1 MSESP
6 DLLRER
12 GLFAFDP
19 PAEGEIAHEFEQIAT
34 QGQPVDPLLEEL
46 VCLTAAEYSLIRWMS
61 YRGQVLPMQRP
72 IQVEHGD
79 AVLGFL
85 KANCNPMFPFC
96 FEQIER
102 ESRLTLADITAF
114 SSDAAKLSRME
125 VQEVPELEDIIGDL
139 SRAVDR
145 IETGHRESPSPRAQ
159 ALGDSGVLRL
169 QGFLWA
175 VKASLPRAELAQ
187 TMAEAHEAFELTQPV
202 EERAHVPA

>member
-12 GLFAFDP
+12 GLFVFDP
-19 PAEGEIAHEFEQIAT
+19 PAIGEIATEFERIAAVGT
-34 QGQPVDPLLEEL
+34 PVDPLLEEL
-46 VCLTAAEYSLIRWMS
+46 VCLTAAEYSLSRWVG
-61 YRGQVLPMQRP
+61 YRGQVLPLQRP
-72 IQVEHGD
+72 IQVEHHD

-102 ESRLTLADITAF
+102 EGRLTLADITAF
-114 SSDAAKLSRME
+114 SSDAAKLSRMD
-125 VQEVPELEDIIGDL
+125 VQEAPGLEDLIGDV

-145 IETGHRESPSPRAQ
+145 IEAGHRGSPSPRAQ

-175 VKASLPRAELAQ
+175 VKASLPRGELAQ
-187 TMAEAHEAFELTQPV
+187 TMAEAHEAFDLTQPV
-202 EERAHVPA
+202 EERERVPA